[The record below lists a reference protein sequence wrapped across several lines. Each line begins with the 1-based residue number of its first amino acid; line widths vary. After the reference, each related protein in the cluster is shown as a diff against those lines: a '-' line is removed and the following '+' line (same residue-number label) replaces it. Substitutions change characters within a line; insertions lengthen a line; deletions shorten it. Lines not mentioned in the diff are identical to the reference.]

1 MQLAYNAEK
10 IVIALIA
17 IIVIM
22 QNTSKFIRTTT
33 PLREKFL
40 KIKSHENIKDVH
52 AENLAVLKNIVNAI
66 RQDYFVEISVNVYN
80 VKITNL

>member
-1 MQLAYNAEK
+1 MQLAYNVEK
-10 IVIALIA
+10 IVIALTA
-17 IIVIM
+17 TIVIM

-52 AENLAVLKNIVNAI
+52 AESLAVLKNIVNVI
-66 RQDYFVEISVNVYN
+66 RQDYFVEIFVNVYN